1 MLLYFFVLAVFGWM
15 LCEGIIVYL
24 QFVNVYTGL
33 GLGGKHLKVFYVIG
47 WGELFRSDINTVPQT
62 TVVIEFQSLDC
73 YLCYPYC
80 TMYLLK

>member
-1 MLLYFFVLAVFGWM
+1 M

-24 QFVNVYTGL
+24 QLVNVYTGL

-62 TVVIEFQSLDC
+62 TAVIEFQSLDC

-80 TMYLLK
+80 TMYLRK